1 MEHNMIKAYD
11 RNNEKLYGEFQA
23 LKNQSV
29 HTNAYRDDKLKGIC
43 GYLYTEAQRKFWE
56 FNMDVVTAHRN
67 SNLKTLLSI
76 GGWNLGT
83 QKYVVMTWGSLLSPR

>member
-1 MEHNMIKAYD
+1 MIKAYD
-11 RNNEKLYGEFQA
+11 RNDEKLYGEFQA

-29 HTNAYRDDKLKGIC
+29 HTNAYWDDKLKGIC
-43 GYLYTEAQRKFWE
+43 GYLYTEAQSKFRE

-83 QKYVVMTWGSLLSPR
+83 QKYVVMS